1 MKIMGSWVH
10 LKVVKKGM
18 TDGIGCLEDNY
29 NIIEEKQY
37 VQEE

>member
-1 MKIMGSWVH
+1 MKIMGSWAL

-18 TDGIGCLEDNY
+18 TNGIGCLEDSY